1 MKTQP
6 ELTRTHQRT
15 YETVFRHPAAHNLEW
30 RDLRALLTELA
41 EVEEEPNGKLKI
53 TRNGQTLIMR
63 PNRHK
68 DVAEIDELMRIRH
81 FLESSNAAGFP
92 SEAEGNHLLVVI
104 DHREARIY
112 KADLKGSVP
121 ERITPFDPHGL
132 GRHLHSVTDDSNGQ
146 RMPERKSFYEAVA
159 TCLQGAEQI
168 LLFGTGTGASSAM
181 EQLRAELKQH
191 HPDVAK
197 HIVGSVA
204 VDEHH
209 LTEGQLLALAREF
222 YGSAIE
228 VQDA

>member
-6 ELTRTHQRT
+6 ELTRTHRRT
-15 YETVFRHPAAHNLEW
+15 YETVFAHPAAHNLEW
-30 RDLRALLTELA
+30 RDLRGLLNELA

-53 TRNGQTLIMR
+53 TRNGQTLSVQ
-63 PNRHK
+63 PDRHK
-68 DVAEIDELMRIRH
+68 DVAEVEELMRIRH
-81 FLESSNAAGFP
+81 FLERSNIAESP
-92 SEAEGNHLLVVI
+92 PDAEGHHLLVVI
-104 DHREARIY
+104 DHREARIF

-121 ERITPFDPHGL
+121 ERITPFDPQGL

-146 RMPERKSFYEAVA
+146 RLPERKSFYEDVA
-159 TCLQGAEQI
+159 KCLRGAEQI

-191 HPDVAK
+191 HADVAK

-209 LTEGQLLALAREF
+209 LTEDQLLARAREF
-222 YGSAIE
+222 YGSATE
-228 VQDA
+228 APGA